1 MAISPPQQLQLV
13 GDIFKAEEQ
22 AFHQQKTELLRQY
35 KDQFVAIYQER
46 VVDHASDDEEL
57 AKRMFDKF
65 GDVPF
70 YIAKVEIVPT
80 VYELPS
86 PEMVR

>member
-1 MAISPPQQLQLV
+1 MAISQPQQLQLA

-22 AFHQQKTELLRQY
+22 AFRQQKSELLRQY
-35 KDQFVAIYQER
+35 KDQFVAIYRGR

-57 AKRMFDKF
+57 ARRIFDKF

-70 YIAKVEIVPT
+70 YIAKVETELTI
-80 VYELPS
+80 YELPS
-86 PEMVR
+86 PEVVR